1 MGHNANV
8 TQSNGAH
15 GYVQLSPLKVK
26 TLVNTGW
33 TPTVTAGFNAEN
45 KHVRFNAEAGIGPNI
60 FDAHL
65 EVGGKIPLK
74 ENLTLKPAIVADY
87 AQQIGE
93 ENCAILEASIIVNGQ
108 LYEESEIR
116 ESWHDQALKA
126 GVATDLEYTKGKW
139 KIAGGIEA
147 GIRGVTEVDLYGE
160 VQYTDPD
167 GKVHSNYAHYNNGGD
182 SGFYI
187 TPRFASE
194 YGLGKGFSINA
205 KANIHEGNIGIRY
218 TF

>member
-26 TLVNTGW
+26 TLVNPQGA
-33 TPTVTAGFNAEN
+33 PTVTAGFNAEN
-45 KHVRFNAEAGIGPNI
+45 KYVRFNAEAGIGPNI

-87 AQQIGE
+87 TRQTGDKNQ
-93 ENCAILEASIIVNGQ
+93 AILTSSIEVNGQ
-108 LYEESEIR
+108 REENVLI
-116 ESWHDQALKA
+116 ESWHDEAIKL
-126 GVATDLEYTKGKW
+126 GIATDLEYTKGKW
-139 KIAGGIEA
+139 KLTGGIEA
-147 GIRGVTEVDLYGE
+147 GIRGATEVDLYSE
-160 VQYTDPD
+160 VNYIDPE
-167 GKVHSNYAHYNNGGD
+167 GNEHQAATSYNNGGK
-182 SGFYI
+182 SGYYI
-187 TPRFASE
+187 TPRMATE

>member
-1 MGHNANV
+1 MGNNV
-8 TQSNGAH
+8 NEASSKGIH
-15 GYVQLSPLKVK
+15 GYVQLSPIKVK
-26 TLVNTGW
+26 TLVNPQGA
-33 TPTVTAGFNAEN
+33 PTVTAGFNAEN

-65 EVGGKIPLK
+65 EFGEKIPLK

-93 ENCAILEASIIVNGQ
+93 KNCAILESSIIANGQ

-116 ESWHDQALKA
+116 ESWHDQAIKL
-126 GVATDLEYTKGKW
+126 GIATDLEYTKGKW
-139 KIAGGIEA
+139 KVAWGIEA
-147 GIRGVTEVDLYGE
+147 GIRGVTEVDLYSE
-160 VQYTDPD
+160 VQCTDPD

-182 SGFYI
+182 SGCYI
-187 TPRFASE
+187 TPRMATE